1 MENARASEMCTHC
14 APIFFFHRVLPESAR
29 WLVVNGQVEKA
40 YAVLKKY
47 ADKSGVTVDSD
58 SLRDSLTQCYHGEAE
73 AQTKIRH
80 TPLDLLRT
88 PRMRKRTLILW
99 FNW

>member
-1 MENARASEMCTHC
+1 MAPVRTHC
-14 APIFFFHRVLPESAR
+14 IPIFSICSFLPESAR

-40 YAVLKKY
+40 YEVLKTF
-47 ADKSGVTVDSD
+47 ADKAAVTVDSD
-58 SLRDSLTQCYHGEAE
+58 SLKDSLVKCYQGETELAR
-73 AQTKIRH
+73 TKVRH

>member
-1 MENARASEMCTHC
+1 M
-14 APIFFFHRVLPESAR
+14 LPESAR

-40 YAVLKKY
+40 YTVLKKF
-47 ADKSGVTVDSD
+47 ADKSGVTVGSD
-58 SLRDSLTQCYHGEAE
+58 SLRDSLTKCYHGEAE
-73 AQTKIRH
+73 AEANKIRH

-88 PRMRKRTLILW
+88 TRMRKRTLILW